1 MDIEVYGFTFSDF
14 IVRFKKTYRIDS
26 NNYDYMS
33 FLERADYGSYV
44 VLAMTYENP
53 NDVLNFLLTSALN
66 NIDVVSGEN
75 GQSGGVN
82 FMTYVIIL
90 LMFCQAISVVFAGPE
105 YDTAVMKFGI
115 HRTKWEEISSSWPAE
130 KSRPEEGMYK
140 TKGYLYGEY
149 DLTSSQKQQLEADL
163 LRYNNALTAR
173 AGLVDYRNS
182 QIEAEKQQRD
192 IVQSQTATEYTN
204 ANAQLEQSK
213 AQLEQSKA
221 QLEQSKAHTATTVIL
236 GKVFDEFSKIK
247 EQNQEVFRVVR
258 DLTIEQDY
266 KDYKIFQQSETIGML
281 KGALYM
287 IAAGA
292 VAFCANYLYSKR
304 DLARL
309 ETGNVPQRQ
318 LTNGTQGQ
326 LTNATQRQLTN
337 GTQGQLT
344 NATQGQLT
352 NGTQGQLTNATQGQL
367 TIVPQGQLNN
377 VLQNQF
383 PYKKRG
389 GKTHRH
395 NRKYK
400 KRHTKRRR

>member
-1 MDIEVYGFTFSDF
+1 
-14 IVRFKKTYRIDS
+14 
-26 NNYDYMS
+26 
-33 FLERADYGSYV
+33 
-44 VLAMTYENP
+44 
-53 NDVLNFLLTSALN
+53 
-66 NIDVVSGEN
+66 
-75 GQSGGVN
+75 
-82 FMTYVIIL
+82 MTYVIIL

-115 HRTKWEEISSSWPAE
+115 DRTKWEEISSSWPAE

-221 QLEQSKAHTATTVIL
+221 HTANTVIL
-236 GKVFDEFSKIK
+236 GKVFDEVSKIG
-247 EQNQEVFRVVR
+247 EHNQEAFRAVR
-258 DLTIEQDY
+258 DLTIQQEY
-266 KDYKIFQQSETIGML
+266 KDFKIFKQFETISQQSETIGML

-309 ETGNVPQRQ
+309 ETGNETQFHLATQRQITNVPQRQ
-318 LTNGTQGQ
+318 ITNVPQRQITNATQGQITNVPQGQLTNVPQDQPTNATQRQITNGTQGQ
-326 LTNATQRQLTN
+326 STSKKQRIPFTNRNL
-337 GTQGQLT
+337 
-344 NATQGQLT
+344 
-352 NGTQGQLTNATQGQL
+352 
-367 TIVPQGQLNN
+367 
-377 VLQNQF
+377 
-383 PYKKRG
+383 YRG
-389 GKTHRH
+389 GKTHRR
-395 NRKYK
+395 NRNHK